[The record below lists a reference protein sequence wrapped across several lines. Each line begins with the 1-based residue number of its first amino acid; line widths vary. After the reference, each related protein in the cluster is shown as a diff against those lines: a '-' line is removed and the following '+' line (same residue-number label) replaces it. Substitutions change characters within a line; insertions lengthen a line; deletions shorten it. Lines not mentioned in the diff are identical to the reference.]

1 MKYTD
6 FTPKI
11 VSGEAFKEEEIRF
24 NIRLDENVNF
34 SENKMVFSKCIFH
47 EDVIFEN
54 CNFKNSFEF
63 IDCKFKKRLEFIRC
77 ISQLI
82 DIRFIS
88 SEIEYLCLNNNTSF
102 GVLEFENCLKCSFL
116 IFYQPL
122 FKQIILNK
130 TVFSNHFQINDGYVE
145 NLHFCES
152 IFECEVNIN
161 SIYIRNGWN
170 IENCHFKKQLIYNS
184 NEDSNSTINTFVLIS
199 TIFDDLFYLNGASKT
214 IQKIEIQGSNQLV
227 GRINFDCI
235 NIDLLTIEG
244 VNERSNIS
252 FNQCNIEKIFFNRFN
267 NYSTIIF
274 SNIKALS
281 DNSSIRIFESNLG
294 KTSFYNFN
302 FKSFKTISI
311 ESSLVSEIQTANIE
325 WFTPN
330 QFSTFTDTKNRKE
343 VFRQLKF
350 ASEKQSN
357 RIDALMFQA
366 WEMNEYK
373 NELISK
379 EQFFGINRLIL
390 WLSQTND
397 FGQNWKKPIW
407 ILLLVTLVFYP
418 FYVVGISENL
428 SYLTPN
434 FSLESFYTTLH
445 ELYNNFK
452 IIPQLL
458 DPTHSLSKITETD
471 IKSFTYW
478 IDYIYKTILVFLLFQ
493 TISAFRKLWK

>member
-1 MKYTD
+1 LVDK
-6 FTPKI
+6 
-11 VSGEAFKEEEIRF
+11 
-24 NIRLDENVNF
+24 
-34 SENKMVFSKCIFH
+34 
-47 EDVIFEN
+47 
-54 CNFKNSFEF
+54 
-63 IDCKFKKRLEFIRC
+63 
-77 ISQLI
+77 
-82 DIRFIS
+82 S
-88 SEIEYLCLNNNTSF
+88 S
-102 GVLEFENCLKCSFL
+102 
-116 IFYQPL
+116 
-122 FKQIILNK
+122 
-130 TVFSNHFQINDGYVE
+130 
-145 NLHFCES
+145 
-152 IFECEVNIN
+152 
-161 SIYIRNGWN
+161 
-170 IENCHFKKQLIYNS
+170 
-184 NEDSNSTINTFVLIS
+184 
-199 TIFDDLFYLNGASKT
+199 IFDDFFDVFGASKT

-267 NYSTIIF
+267 NYSTFIF

-302 FKSFKTISI
+302 FKSFKNISI

-325 WFTPN
+325 WFIPK
-330 QFSTFTDTKNRKE
+330 QFSAFTNTKNRKE

-357 RIDALMFQA
+357 KIEALMFQA

-373 NELISK
+373 NELKSK
-379 EQFFGINRLIL
+379 EKFVGVNRLIL

-407 ILLLVTLVFYP
+407 ILMLVTLVFYP

-428 SYLTPN
+428 SYCTFN
-434 FSLESFYTTLH
+434 FSCKSVYFTLF
-445 ELYNNFK
+445 ELSNNLK

-458 DPTHSLSKITETD
+458 DPTHSLNKICKQEIN
-471 IKSFTYW
+471 IKGFTYW